1 MRPDRT
7 KELPSTRKSVWYY
20 PEVDGVES
28 PQLEQRNV
36 YFESSQSHMLIE
48 DVRVQVIPYVRLSE
62 EELFGVDL
70 APPSEEVES
79 LVAAALKSRDRGW
92 RDELSS
98 SLADFVREC
107 TQSVIAVGE
116 AIYEIVYFSNPVDQ
130 KLVAFEFEPIRPFT
144 VKSRRGQFI
153 QQIPQKTA
161 ERLGISNSINLPSD
175 SILVFQ
181 LSPALRKGLEETLQG
196 LVVLSKKLMPEFALN
211 NLGEAASRF
220 NYDSANQIYARKLA
234 LAEAGKA
241 IGWNARGLFTDDM
254 LEYYSLK
261 RHLSF
266 EKFKIELRNSIVQA
280 LNEGL
285 KRVGQHMGFEAQIR
299 LHGLPTLSD
308 VERAESELAAGGK
321 AFGEILKPF
330 LSK

>member
-1 MRPDRT
+1 M
-7 KELPSTRKSVWYY
+7 
-20 PEVDGVES
+20 DG
-28 PQLEQRNV
+28 
-36 YFESSQSHMLIE
+36 HA
-48 DVRVQVIPYVRLSE
+48 
-62 EELFGVDL
+62 G
-70 APPSEEVES
+70 
-79 LVAAALKSRDRGW
+79 
-92 RDELSS
+92 
-98 SLADFVREC
+98 FV
-107 TQSVIAVGE
+107 
-116 AIYEIVYFSNPVDQ
+116 
-130 KLVAFEFEPIRPFT
+130 
-144 VKSRRGQFI
+144 

-196 LVVLSKKLMPEFALN
+196 LVVLSKKLIPEFALN

-266 EKFKIELRNSIVQA
+266 EKFKIELRNSIVQT

-299 LHGLPTLSD
+299 LHGIPTLSD